1 MPDCARF
8 FPTPGAMDNLTNE
21 ENPVLTSGPPS
32 ERPRVRKAGGLLR
45 RPWVWVLI
53 ICLLAGGAWYYMQG
67 KSQSAAQQGGKQ
79 GAGQMRAGM
88 DANRPTPVA
97 TATAKAGEINI
108 YLNGLGTVTPLATVT
123 VRSRVEGELN
133 KILFREGQV
142 VKQGELLAEI
152 DPRAYQVQLAQAEGQ
167 MARDVAL
174 LKNAQA
180 DLERY
185 RVLFEQDSIARQ
197 QLDTQQALVRQYEGT
212 LKADQAQIDNAKLQ
226 LIYTR
231 ITAPISGRIG
241 LRQVDPG
248 NIVRS
253 SDTNG
258 LVVITQ
264 LQPITVIFTLPE
276 DNLPAVMKKLQAGDK
291 LAVDAFDRSGKNRL
305 AGGMLLTVD
314 NQIDPATGTV
324 KLKAQFSNDDYSL
337 FPNQFVNARM
347 LLEVRRDATLA
358 PAAAVQRGTQGSFVY
373 VVKSDNSVTV
383 RPIKPGPIE
392 GETAAIDEGVAP
404 GEVVV
409 IDGTDKL
416 REGAKVEVNGG
427 RGAAAAGAAGADGQA
442 GAAQQDAG
450 QPRRRREGA
459 ASGPPAAN

>member
-1 MPDCARF
+1 
-8 FPTPGAMDNLTNE
+8 MDKLTNE
-21 ENPVLTSGPPS
+21 ENPALTSPP
-32 ERPRVRKAGGLLR
+32 RPRMSGGLSR
-45 RPWVWVLI
+45 RSWAWVLVA
-53 ICLLAGGAWYYMQG
+53 CLLGAGAWYYVSG
-67 KSQSAAQQGGKQ
+67 KPQSAAQEGGRQ
-79 GAGQMRAGM
+79 GAGPMRAGM

-97 TATAKAGEINI
+97 TATAKTGDISI
-108 YLNGLGTVTPLATVT
+108 YLNGLGTVTPLNTVT

-133 KILFREGQV
+133 KILFSEGQV

-167 MARDVAL
+167 MARDAAL

-226 LIYTR
+226 LVYSR

-253 SDTNG
+253 SDANG

-264 LQPITVIFTLPE
+264 LQPVSVIFTLPE
-276 DNLPAVMKKLQAGDK
+276 DNLPAVMKKLHSGEK

-305 AGGMLLTVD
+305 ANGMLLTVD
-314 NQIDPATGTV
+314 NQIDPTTGTV
-324 KLKAQFSNDDYSL
+324 KLKAQFPNDDYSL
-337 FPNQFVNARM
+337 FANQFVNARM
-347 LLEVRRDATLA
+347 LLEIRRGAILV
-358 PAAAVQRGTQGSFVY
+358 PSAAVQRGTQGSFVY
-373 VVKSDNSVTV
+373 VVKNDDSVTV
-383 RPIKPGPIE
+383 RPVKPGPNE
-392 GETAAIDEGVAP
+392 GETVAIDEGLAA

-416 REGAKVEVNGG
+416 REGAKVEVTGK
-427 RGAAAAGAAGADGQA
+427 REAAGTADAASP
-442 GAAQQDAG
+442 AQQEGG
-450 QPRRRREGA
+450 QPRRQREGA
-459 ASGPPAAN
+459 ATGTPPPGN